1 MRLVVC
7 AVVGCLAVVAA
18 ARAPEPQ
25 VSWYSPVRASF
36 LDLRWPWKGQ
46 YDAHADDADNPGVIG
61 LGVNFLLGE
70 CGETNGLLLNLGL
83 LGLAGDLGKVS
94 SCSGTI
100 RGVTLGTLANANGR
114 TEGVMIAPFNFSMDI
129 NGCMIGLVNVSRLE
143 SGFVLQA
150 GLANRCENYGDGF
163 AVQVGLYNSAEQ
175 HVLQIGALNKISE
188 SLVFPLVNLSW

>member
-1 MRLVVC
+1 M
-7 AVVGCLAVVAA
+7 
-18 ARAPEPQ
+18 
-25 VSWYSPVRASF
+25 
-36 LDLRWPWKGQ
+36 
-46 YDAHADDADNPGVIG
+46 
-61 LGVNFLLGE
+61 
-70 CGETNGLLLNLGL
+70 
-83 LGLAGDLGKVS
+83 GDCPHGILGKVS

-150 GLANRCENYGDGF
+150 GLANHCENYGDGF